1 MHRSIA
7 IALLISCAF
16 APALAST
23 VSSRAQSGDCPL
35 VEPASAADSGPA
47 RRPAEAGDGNAATA
61 NAPVRADAPAGATR
75 TRARWQSLLP
85 GMIK

>member
-7 IALLISCAF
+7 IALLIACAF

-23 VSSRAQSGDCPL
+23 VSSRQPGDCPL

-47 RRPAEAGDGNAATA
+47 RRPAEAGEGSGAAA
-61 NAPVRADAPAGATR
+61 SAPARADAPAGATR